1 MLEIA
6 FVIISNMKLTSKEI
20 YFNTMVLKYVVYESV

>member
-6 FVIISNMKLTSKEI
+6 FVIISNMKLTSSEI
-20 YFNTMVLKYVVYESV
+20 YFNTILLKYVVYESV